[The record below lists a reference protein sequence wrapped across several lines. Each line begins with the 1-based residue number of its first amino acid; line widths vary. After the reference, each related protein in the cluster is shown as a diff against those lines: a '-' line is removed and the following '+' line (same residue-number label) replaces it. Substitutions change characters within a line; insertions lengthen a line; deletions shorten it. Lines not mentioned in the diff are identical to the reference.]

1 MMELT
6 NARVSWVPQGGG
18 EPVDMGQSATVT
30 MHFVREPV
38 DWSMP
43 DSGLLAIKGQFLP
56 VRFSGRTIS
65 LTPLGYRMLLRRSH
79 PRIRRMHTAYSRKR
93 GRGRW

>member
-6 NARVSWVPQGGG
+6 NAQVSWVPQGGG
-18 EPVDMGQSATVT
+18 EPVDLGQSATVT

-38 DWSMP
+38 DHFAPLVNRGWFQPM
-43 DSGLLAIKGQFLP
+43 AIRG
-56 VRFSGRTIS
+56 RFR
-65 LTPLGYRMLLRRSH
+65 LTPAGYRVLFGQTH
-79 PRIRRMHTAYSRKR
+79 PRIRRMHMAYSRKR